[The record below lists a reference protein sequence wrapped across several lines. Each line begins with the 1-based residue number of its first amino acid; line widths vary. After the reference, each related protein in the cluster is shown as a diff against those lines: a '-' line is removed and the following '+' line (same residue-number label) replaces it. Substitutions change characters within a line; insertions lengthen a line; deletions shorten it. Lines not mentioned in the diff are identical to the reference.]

1 MAKGTKPGAKP
12 DAQEAAAE
20 AAPKKSKKKLVII
33 VIALVLLLAVGAV
46 AALLLLKPAHPPEEA
61 NADEHANNEAEQVEK
76 PAAPPKFVELGTF
89 TTNLSPEEGD
99 RFVQVVISLKI
110 SRPELEEQIN
120 ASKPEILHRVN
131 MMLQSKMP
139 SELVNVEGKAQL
151 AEQIKVQI
159 QHILGLRKTA
169 PPIGSAQ
176 TGVPPADPKVKGGL
190 DEVLFTSFLIQ

>member
-1 MAKGTKPGAKP
+1 MAKGTKPGTKP
-12 DAQEAAAE
+12 EAQEAAT
-20 AAPKKSKKKLVII
+20 AAPAQKSNKKLII
-33 VIALVLLLAVGAV
+33 IIGALVLLLAVGAV

-61 NADEHANNEAEQVEK
+61 NTDGEGKHNGEQTETV
-76 PAAPPKFVELGTF
+76 AIPPKFVDLGTF
-89 TTNLSPEEGD
+89 TTNLAPEEGD

-139 SELVNVEGKAQL
+139 SELVTVEGKAKL

-159 QHILGLRKTA
+159 QQILGLRKTA
-169 PPIGSAQ
+169 PAIGSVQMDA
-176 TGVPPADPKVKGGL
+176 PDDSKVKGGL

>member
-1 MAKGTKPGAKP
+1 MAKGTKPGTKP
-12 DAQEAAAE
+12 ETQEAAVE
-20 AAPKKSKKKLVII
+20 APPKKSKKKLIII
-33 VIALVLLLAVGAV
+33 VVALVMLLAVGVV

-61 NADEHANNEAEQVEK
+61 NADGHAKSDSEK
-76 PAAPPKFVELGTF
+76 TEMPAAPPKFVELGTF
-89 TTNLSPEEGD
+89 TTNLAPEEGD

-120 ASKPEILHRVN
+120 ASKPEIMHRVN

-139 SELVNVEGKAQL
+139 SELVNVEGKARL

-159 QHILGLRKTA
+159 QHVLGLRKTA
-169 PPIGSAQ
+169 PTIGSPQMDAA
-176 TGVPPADPKVKGGL
+176 PADPKVKGGL